1 MDDQEDSHYDVIIV
15 GSGPGGYVS
24 AIRCSQLG
32 LKTLCVE
39 RCGENNKPILGGT
52 CLNVGCIPS
61 KALLDSSHNFQLAN
75 SGFEPHGINLK
86 SITIDVRRMLAR
98 KEEIVSGLTKGVESL
113 FKLNKVESMLGK
125 ASVSEKGKVVVEE
138 PSGNTITLSAENII
152 IATGS
157 TPILLPFIEC
167 DGDKIVTSTGALDF
181 NEVPERLGIIGAGA
195 IGLELGSVWSRL
207 GSEVVIL
214 EALENF
220 LPSADQQISS
230 EALKILSN
238 QGLEVKLGAKVK
250 EAKIVSEEVVV
261 NFSDD
266 SGESEIKVNK
276 WVLAGGRKPQI
287 KDIFASGL
295 GIKINDQGFIE
306 VNELCETSLKGI
318 YAIGDVVRG
327 PMLAHKASEE
337 GIMVAENLAGES
349 TEIDYGRIPF
359 VIYTHPEI
367 AWAGLTEE
375 QALKN
380 NLDISIGSFPFK
392 ASGRALASNETEGFV
407 KIITN
412 VQDDSIVGVHVIG
425 PSAADIVQQGVI
437 AMQLESSAE
446 DLGLIMFSHPS
457 YSEAFHEAALASRG
471 NAIHIGNRKR

>member
-1 MDDQEDSHYDVIIV
+1 MGDQEDSHYDVIIL

-39 RCGENNKPILGGT
+39 RCGENNKPIFGGT

-61 KALLDSSHNFQLAN
+61 KALLDSSYNFHLAN
-75 SGFEPHGINLK
+75 SGLESHGINLK
-86 SITIDVRRMLAR
+86 SITMDVGRMLER
-98 KEEIVSGLTKGVESL
+98 KEKIVSGLTKGVESL
-113 FKLNKVESMLGK
+113 FRLNKVESVLGE
-125 ASVSEKGKVVVEE
+125 ALVLEKGKVVVQE
-138 PSGNTITLSAENII
+138 PSGNKVTLTSENII

-157 TPILLPFIEC
+157 SPILLPSIEC

-181 NEVPERLGIIGAGA
+181 DEVPEKLAIIGAGA
-195 IGLELGSVWSRL
+195 IGLDLGSVWSRL

-220 LPSADQQISS
+220 LPNADQQISS
-230 EALKILSN
+230 EAIKILSN
-238 QGLEVKLGAKVK
+238 QGLDIKLGAKVNK
-250 EAKIVSEEVVV
+250 AKMESEEVLI
-261 NFSDD
+261 NYSDD
-266 SGESEIKVNK
+266 SGANEIKVDK
-276 WVLAGGRKPQI
+276 LVMAVGRKPQTQN
-287 KDIFASGL
+287 IFASEL
-295 GIKINDQGFIE
+295 EIKVNDQGFIE
-306 VNELCETSLKGI
+306 VNEFCETSLKGI

-375 QALKN
+375 KALKN
-380 NLDISIGSFPFK
+380 NLDISVGSFPFK

-407 KIITN
+407 KVISN
-412 VQDDSIVGVHVIG
+412 AQDDSIVGVHVIG

-457 YSEAFHEAALASRG
+457 YSEAFHEAALATRG
-471 NAIHIGNRKR
+471 NAIHIGNRKK

>member
-1 MDDQEDSHYDVIIV
+1 MEQHYDIIII

-39 RCGENNKPILGGT
+39 RCGEDNKPVLGGT

-61 KALLDSSHNFQLAN
+61 KALLDSSYNFQLAN
-75 SGFEPHGINLK
+75 SGLESHGIDLKNL
-86 SITIDVRRMLAR
+86 SIDVGRMLER
-98 KEEIVSGLTKGVESL
+98 KEKIVSGLTKGVESL
-113 FKLNKVESMLGK
+113 FKLNKVKSIFGK
-125 ASVSEKGKVVVEE
+125 ASIPEKGKVVVEE
-138 PSGNTITLSAENII
+138 PSGNKVTLTAENIV

-157 TPILLPFIEC
+157 SPILLPFIEC
-167 DGDKIVTSTGALDF
+167 EGNKIVTSTGALNF
-181 NEVPERLGIIGAGA
+181 KEVPKRLGIIGAGA

-214 EALENF
+214 EALEDF
-220 LPSADQQISS
+220 LPSADKAISS
-230 EALKILSN
+230 EAMKILSS
-238 QGLEVKLGAKVK
+238 QGLDIKLGAKVHK
-250 EAKIVSEEVVV
+250 AEIAFNDVIVNYTDDTGEGEV
-261 NFSDD
+261 
-266 SGESEIKVNK
+266 KVNK
-276 WVLAGGRKPQI
+276 LVVAVGRKPQTENILDDELDI
-287 KDIFASGL
+287 KV
-295 GIKINDQGFIE
+295 NDQGFIE
-306 VNELCETSLKGI
+306 VDEFCETSLKGI

-337 GIMVAENLAGES
+337 GIMVAENIAGES
-349 TEIDYGRIPF
+349 TEIDYERIPF

-375 QALKN
+375 QALEKN
-380 NLDISIGSFPFK
+380 IDISVGSFPFK

-412 VQDDSIVGVHVIG
+412 AKDDSVVGVHVIG

-457 YSEAFHEAALASRG
+457 YSEAFHEAALATRG

>member
-1 MDDQEDSHYDVIIV
+1 MEQHYDIIII

-39 RCGENNKPILGGT
+39 RCGEDNKPVLGGT

-75 SGFEPHGINLK
+75 SGLESHGIDLKNL
-86 SITIDVRRMLAR
+86 SIDVGRMLER
-98 KEEIVSGLTKGVESL
+98 KEKIVSGLTKGVESL
-113 FKLNKVESMLGK
+113 FKLNKVRSIFGK
-125 ASVSEKGKVVVEE
+125 ASIPEKGKVVVEE
-138 PSGNTITLSAENII
+138 PSGDKVTLTAENIV

-157 TPILLPFIEC
+157 SPILLPCIEC
-167 DGDKIVTSTGALDF
+167 EGNKIVTSTGALNF
-181 NEVPERLGIIGAGA
+181 KEVPKRLGIIGAGA

-214 EALENF
+214 EALEDF
-220 LPSADQQISS
+220 LPSADKAISS
-230 EALKILSN
+230 EAMKILSS
-238 QGLEVKLGAKVK
+238 QGLDIKLGAKVHK
-250 EAKIVSEEVVV
+250 AEISFNDVIVNYTDDTGEGEV
-261 NFSDD
+261 
-266 SGESEIKVNK
+266 KVNK
-276 WVLAGGRKPQI
+276 LVVAVGRKPQTENILDDELDI
-287 KDIFASGL
+287 KV
-295 GIKINDQGFIE
+295 NDQGFIE
-306 VNELCETSLKGI
+306 VDEFCETSLKGI

-337 GIMVAENLAGES
+337 GIMVAENIAGES
-349 TEIDYGRIPF
+349 TEIDYERIPS

-375 QALKN
+375 QALEKN
-380 NLDISIGSFPFK
+380 IDISVGSFPFK

-412 VQDDSIVGVHVIG
+412 AKDDSVVGVHVIG

-457 YSEAFHEAALASRG
+457 YSEAFHEAALATRG

>member
-1 MDDQEDSHYDVIIV
+1 MEQHYDIIII

-39 RCGENNKPILGGT
+39 RCGEDNKPVLGGT

-61 KALLDSSHNFQLAN
+61 KALLDSSYNFQLAN
-75 SGFEPHGINLK
+75 SGLESHGIDLKNL
-86 SITIDVRRMLAR
+86 SIDVGRMLER
-98 KEEIVSGLTKGVESL
+98 KEKIVSGLTKGVESL
-113 FKLNKVESMLGK
+113 FKLNKVGSIFGE
-125 ASVSEKGKVVVEE
+125 ASIPEKGKVVVEE
-138 PSGNTITLSAENII
+138 PSGNKVTLTAENIV

-157 TPILLPFIEC
+157 SPILLPFIEC
-167 DGDKIVTSTGALDF
+167 EGNKIVTSTGALNF
-181 NEVPERLGIIGAGA
+181 KEAPKRLGIIGAGA

-214 EALENF
+214 EALEDF
-220 LPSADQQISS
+220 LPSADKAISS
-230 EALKILSN
+230 EAMKILSS
-238 QGLEVKLGAKVK
+238 QGLDIKLGAKVHK
-250 EAKIVSEEVVV
+250 AEIAFNDVIVNYTDDTGEGEV
-261 NFSDD
+261 
-266 SGESEIKVNK
+266 KVNK
-276 WVLAGGRKPQI
+276 LVVAVGRKPQTENILDDELDI
-287 KDIFASGL
+287 KV
-295 GIKINDQGFIE
+295 NDQGFIE
-306 VNELCETSLKGI
+306 VDEFCETSLKGI

-337 GIMVAENLAGES
+337 GIMVAENIAGES
-349 TEIDYGRIPF
+349 TEIDYERIPF

-375 QALKN
+375 QALEKN
-380 NLDISIGSFPFK
+380 IDISVGSFPFK

-412 VQDDSIVGVHVIG
+412 AKDDSVVGVHVIG

-457 YSEAFHEAALASRG
+457 YSEAFHEAALATRG

>member
-1 MDDQEDSHYDVIIV
+1 MEQHYDIIII

-39 RCGENNKPILGGT
+39 RCGEDNKPVLGGT

-61 KALLDSSHNFQLAN
+61 KALLDSFHNFQLAN
-75 SGFEPHGINLK
+75 SGLESHGIDLKNL
-86 SITIDVRRMLAR
+86 SIDVGRMLER
-98 KEEIVSGLTKGVESL
+98 KEKIVSGLTKGVESL
-113 FKLNKVESMLGK
+113 FKLNKVRSIFGK
-125 ASVSEKGKVVVEE
+125 ASIPEKGKVVVEE
-138 PSGNTITLSAENII
+138 PSGNKVTLTAENIV

-157 TPILLPFIEC
+157 SPILLPFIEC
-167 DGDKIVTSTGALDF
+167 EGNKIVTSTGALNF
-181 NEVPERLGIIGAGA
+181 KEVPKRLGIIGAGA

-214 EALENF
+214 EALEDF
-220 LPSADQQISS
+220 LPSADKAISS
-230 EALKILSN
+230 EAMKILSS
-238 QGLEVKLGAKVK
+238 QGLDIKLGAKVHK
-250 EAKIVSEEVVV
+250 AETAFNDVIVNYTDDTGEGEV
-261 NFSDD
+261 
-266 SGESEIKVNK
+266 KVNK
-276 WVLAGGRKPQI
+276 LVVAVGRKPQTENILADELDI
-287 KDIFASGL
+287 KV
-295 GIKINDQGFIE
+295 NDQGFIE
-306 VNELCETSLKGI
+306 VDEFCETSLKGI

-337 GIMVAENLAGES
+337 GIMVAENIAGES
-349 TEIDYGRIPF
+349 TEIDYERIPF

-375 QALKN
+375 QALEKN
-380 NLDISIGSFPFK
+380 IDISVGSFPFK

-412 VQDDSIVGVHVIG
+412 AKDDSVVGVHVIG

-457 YSEAFHEAALASRG
+457 YSEAFHEAALATRG

>member
-1 MDDQEDSHYDVIIV
+1 M
-15 GSGPGGYVS
+15 
-24 AIRCSQLG
+24 
-32 LKTLCVE
+32 
-39 RCGENNKPILGGT
+39 
-52 CLNVGCIPS
+52 
-61 KALLDSSHNFQLAN
+61 
-75 SGFEPHGINLK
+75 
-86 SITIDVRRMLAR
+86 
-98 KEEIVSGLTKGVESL
+98 
-113 FKLNKVESMLGK
+113 
-125 ASVSEKGKVVVEE
+125 
-138 PSGNTITLSAENII
+138 
-152 IATGS
+152 
-157 TPILLPFIEC
+157 
-167 DGDKIVTSTGALDF
+167 
-181 NEVPERLGIIGAGA
+181 PERLGIIGAGA

-276 WVLAGGRKPQI
+276 LVLAVGRKPQI

>member
-1 MDDQEDSHYDVIIV
+1 MEQHYDIIII

-39 RCGENNKPILGGT
+39 RCGEDNKPVLGGT

-75 SGFEPHGINLK
+75 SGLESHGIDLKNL
-86 SITIDVRRMLAR
+86 SIDVGRMLER
-98 KEEIVSGLTKGVESL
+98 KEKIVSGLTKGVESL
-113 FKLNKVESMLGK
+113 FKLNKVRSIFGK
-125 ASVSEKGKVVVEE
+125 ASIPEKGKVVVEE
-138 PSGNTITLSAENII
+138 PSGDKVTLTAENIV

-157 TPILLPFIEC
+157 SPILLPFIEC
-167 DGDKIVTSTGALDF
+167 EGNKIVTSTGALNF
-181 NEVPERLGIIGAGA
+181 KEVPKRLGIIGAGA

-214 EALENF
+214 EALEDF
-220 LPSADQQISS
+220 LPSADKAISS
-230 EALKILSN
+230 EAMKILSS
-238 QGLEVKLGAKVK
+238 QGLDIKLGAKVHK
-250 EAKIVSEEVVV
+250 AEIAFNDVIVNYTDDTGEGEV
-261 NFSDD
+261 
-266 SGESEIKVNK
+266 KVNK
-276 WVLAGGRKPQI
+276 LVVAVGRKPQTENILADELDI
-287 KDIFASGL
+287 KV
-295 GIKINDQGFIE
+295 NDQGFIE
-306 VNELCETSLKGI
+306 VDEFCETSLKGI

-337 GIMVAENLAGES
+337 GIMVAENIAGES
-349 TEIDYGRIPF
+349 TEIDYERIPF

-375 QALKN
+375 QALEKN
-380 NLDISIGSFPFK
+380 IDISVGSFPFK

-412 VQDDSIVGVHVIG
+412 AKDDSVVGVHVIG

-457 YSEAFHEAALASRG
+457 YSEAFHEAALATRG

>member
-1 MDDQEDSHYDVIIV
+1 
-15 GSGPGGYVS
+15 
-24 AIRCSQLG
+24 
-32 LKTLCVE
+32 
-39 RCGENNKPILGGT
+39 
-52 CLNVGCIPS
+52 
-61 KALLDSSHNFQLAN
+61 
-75 SGFEPHGINLK
+75 
-86 SITIDVRRMLAR
+86 MLAR

-276 WVLAGGRKPQI
+276 LVLA
-287 KDIFASGL
+287 
-295 GIKINDQGFIE
+295 
-306 VNELCETSLKGI
+306 
-318 YAIGDVVRG
+318 
-327 PMLAHKASEE
+327 
-337 GIMVAENLAGES
+337 
-349 TEIDYGRIPF
+349 
-359 VIYTHPEI
+359 
-367 AWAGLTEE
+367 
-375 QALKN
+375 
-380 NLDISIGSFPFK
+380 
-392 ASGRALASNETEGFV
+392 
-407 KIITN
+407 
-412 VQDDSIVGVHVIG
+412 VG
-425 PSAADIVQQGVI
+425 
-437 AMQLESSAE
+437 
-446 DLGLIMFSHPS
+446 
-457 YSEAFHEAALASRG
+457 
-471 NAIHIGNRKR
+471 

>member
-1 MDDQEDSHYDVIIV
+1 MGDQEDSHYDVIIL

-39 RCGENNKPILGGT
+39 RCGENNKPIFGGT

-61 KALLDSSHNFQLAN
+61 KALLDSSYNFHLAN
-75 SGFEPHGINLK
+75 SGLESHGINLK
-86 SITIDVRRMLAR
+86 SITMDVRRMLER

-113 FKLNKVESMLGK
+113 FRLNKVESVLGE
-125 ASVSEKGKVVVEE
+125 ALVLEKGKVVVEE
-138 PSGNTITLSAENII
+138 PSGNKITLTSENII

-157 TPILLPFIEC
+157 SPILLPSIEY

-181 NEVPERLGIIGAGA
+181 DEVPEKLAIIGAGA

-220 LPSADQQISS
+220 LPNADQQISS
-230 EALKILSN
+230 EAIKILSN
-238 QGLEVKLGAKVK
+238 QGLDIKLGAKVNK
-250 EAKIVSEEVVV
+250 AKMESEEVLI
-261 NFSDD
+261 NYSDD
-266 SGESEIKVNK
+266 SGENEIKVDK
-276 WVLAGGRKPQI
+276 LVMAVGRKPQTQN
-287 KDIFASGL
+287 IFASEL
-295 GIKINDQGFIE
+295 EIKVNDQGFIE
-306 VNELCETSLKGI
+306 VNEFCETSLKGI

-375 QALKN
+375 KALKN
-380 NLDISIGSFPFK
+380 NLDISVGSFPFK

-407 KIITN
+407 KVISN
-412 VQDDSIVGVHVIG
+412 AQDDSIVGVHVIG

-457 YSEAFHEAALASRG
+457 YSEAFHEAALATRG
-471 NAIHIGNRKR
+471 NAIHIGNRKK